1 MFYSIKIRL
10 PKSRIVQYDMP
21 APISVNDLS
30 PQEFDKLLLKTPN
43 HIKLLSEKEFNNK
56 QIFIERLSP
65 EKANQLTQFY
75 SDSPSYFADKN
86 TAPGK
91 NDTLDLKR
99 GKPILRE
106 LNAISLEMIQNAY
119 SQLGVQPIPIIR
131 INKKNTYYPNYEVN
145 NYYRIDFQTP
155 DTQTFLNILR
165 DMKNNNLFNRMTD
178 TVYESMPKHYYF
190 NNIWYQLKSLS
201 NLKDEKQA
209 YESFKNEINPKISS
223 FRDNPYAWESFLALL
238 PKHTTEITYKKFVDK
253 TFEKIK
259 DSNDKEVSIFN
270 FNNENYHIL
279 STRQLSEPIN
289 ISLKTVYVER
299 IIEKREPTSSLGDKV
314 FYNIQQNNLT
324 QNIIPQHLLF
334 KKGYLCQNDPRFE
347 EFVETHIRKGRE
359 KNIFTYLF
367 SSIKSNKTTKII
379 ERDGKN
385 IYCFNLSNTFFEKY
399 AQVFDGW
406 LDRINIDLNDKAQKD
421 RWDKKI
427 FEFELECVEFANDA
441 MKSCT
446 KWKCQTNTPDKNGIA
461 QKNVIFMNNNNF
473 NPLAYSFDAVV
484 VDGSGQVQYILEF
497 DGSDHYLP
505 RPNTQ
510 MDITNKIV
518 SDQIKNNFA
527 TFYNIPIKRIPY
539 FARRKDGNF
548 ESDFQDFI
556 LRLLS
561 EQYVPNYIK
570 PSETV
575 NPAVREIPAYKIRQ
589 MIK

>member
-30 PQEFDKLLLKTPN
+30 PQEFNKLLNDTNN
-43 HIKLLSEKEFNNK
+43 HISLLKEKKIYNK
-56 QIFIERLSP
+56 QIFIEKLSP

-75 SDSPSYFADKN
+75 SNSLFYFADEN
-86 TAPGK
+86 TSPGK
-91 NDTLDLKR
+91 NNTLNLKT
-99 GKPILRE
+99 GKPIFRDLK
-106 LNAISLEMIQNAY
+106 AISLEMIQNAY

-131 INKKNTYYPNYEVN
+131 VNGKNIYYPNYEVN

-155 DTQTFLNILR
+155 DTQIFLNILR
-165 DMKNNNLFNRMTD
+165 DMKNNNLFDRMTE
-178 TVYESMPKHYYF
+178 TVYQSLSKQYYF

-201 NLKDEKQA
+201 NLQFEEKQA
-209 YESFKNEINPKISS
+209 FESFKNEINPKISS
-223 FRDNPYAWESFLALL
+223 FRENPYAWESFLDQL
-238 PKHTTEITYKKFVDK
+238 PKDTTDRTYKDFVDNK
-253 TFEKIK
+253 FEKIK
-259 DSNDKEVSIFN
+259 DLYNKEISIFK

-279 STRQLSEPIN
+279 KMTQIRQPIN
-289 ISLKTVYVER
+289 ISLKTVYDEKIVEN
-299 IIEKREPTSSLGDKV
+299 REPTSSLGDKV

-324 QNIIPQHLLF
+324 QNIIPQHLFF
-334 KKGYLCQNDPRFE
+334 KKGYLCSKDLRFE
-347 EFVETHIRKGRE
+347 EFVETHISKGRE
-359 KNIFTYLF
+359 KDIFTYLF
-367 SSIKSNKTTKII
+367 SSIKSNKTII
-379 ERDGKN
+379 ERNGKN
-385 IYCFNLSNTFFEKY
+385 IHCYNLSNSFFEKY
-399 AQVFDGW
+399 AQVKDGW
-406 LDRINIDLNDKAQKD
+406 LDRINIDLNDPKQKD

-446 KWKCQTNTPDKNGIA
+446 KWRCQTNTPERDGTVKE
-461 QKNVIFMNNNNF
+461 NVIFMNNNNF
-473 NPLAYSFDAVV
+473 DPSAYSFDAVV

-497 DGSDHYLP
+497 DGSDHYYG

-548 ESDFQDFI
+548 ERDFQDYI
-556 LRLLS
+556 LKLLS

-575 NPAVREIPAYKIRQ
+575 NPAIREVPAYTIRKI
-589 MIK
+589 IK